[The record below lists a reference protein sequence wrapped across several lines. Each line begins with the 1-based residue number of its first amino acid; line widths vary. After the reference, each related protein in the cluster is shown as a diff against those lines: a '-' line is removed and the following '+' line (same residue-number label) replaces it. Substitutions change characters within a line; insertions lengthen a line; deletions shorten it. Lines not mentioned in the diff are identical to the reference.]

1 MKWRRRDTDDR
12 NDVVDDNDSYTEPY
26 RQESPGKTFIYM
38 YSLELRGKM
47 KLESKGTTLKSF

>member
-26 RQESPGKTFIYM
+26 RQESPGKTFIHALYT
-38 YSLELRGKM
+38 YVFT
-47 KLESKGTTLKSF
+47 GTTWKDET